1 MMYFI
6 PKTNIKMM
14 SMSMRSGVI
23 IQECHLQKHTKKKIR
38 MNSRLILISLF
49 WFFVAHIAVWFQ
61 LNGQFKWDWF
71 KNNEW
76 VLALAGVPIS
86 FLYLWG
92 TKYAVN
98 GFDGLLWPGRF
109 VGFGVGMV
117 VYAIFTGYF
126 FNEGIT
132 PKTAISLGL
141 ALLLISVQ
149 LFWK

>member
-1 MMYFI
+1 MI
-6 PKTNIKMM
+6 
-14 SMSMRSGVI
+14 
-23 IQECHLQKHTKKKIR
+23 
-38 MNSRLILISLF
+38 NSKALLLCFF
-49 WFFVAHIAVWFQ
+49 WFFIAHIAVWFQ
-61 LNGQFKWDWF
+61 LNGQFKWEWF

-76 VLALAGVPIS
+76 ILALCGIPIS
-86 FLYLWG
+86 FLYIWG
-92 TKYAVN
+92 TKYAVQ

-109 VGFGVGMV
+109 VGFGIGMV

-141 ALLLISVQ
+141 ALVLISVQ

>member
-1 MMYFI
+1 MN
-6 PKTNIKMM
+6 PK
-14 SMSMRSGVI
+14 
-23 IQECHLQKHTKKKIR
+23 
-38 MNSRLILISLF
+38 LILISLF

-71 KNNEW
+71 KHNEW
-76 VLALAGVPIS
+76 ILALCGVPIS

-109 VGFGVGMV
+109 VGFGIGMV

-141 ALLLISVQ
+141 AVLLISVQ

>member
-1 MMYFI
+1 
-6 PKTNIKMM
+6 
-14 SMSMRSGVI
+14 
-23 IQECHLQKHTKKKIR
+23 

>member
-1 MMYFI
+1 MN
-6 PKTNIKMM
+6 PK
-14 SMSMRSGVI
+14 
-23 IQECHLQKHTKKKIR
+23 
-38 MNSRLILISLF
+38 LILISLF

-76 VLALAGVPIS
+76 ILALCGIPIS

-109 VGFGVGMV
+109 VGFGIGMV

-141 ALLLISVQ
+141 ALVLISVQ

>member
-1 MMYFI
+1 
-6 PKTNIKMM
+6 
-14 SMSMRSGVI
+14 
-23 IQECHLQKHTKKKIR
+23 

-141 ALLLISVQ
+141 ALFLISVQ

>member
-1 MMYFI
+1 
-6 PKTNIKMM
+6 
-14 SMSMRSGVI
+14 
-23 IQECHLQKHTKKKIR
+23 

-76 VLALAGVPIS
+76 VLALAGIPIS

-141 ALLLISVQ
+141 AVLLISVQ